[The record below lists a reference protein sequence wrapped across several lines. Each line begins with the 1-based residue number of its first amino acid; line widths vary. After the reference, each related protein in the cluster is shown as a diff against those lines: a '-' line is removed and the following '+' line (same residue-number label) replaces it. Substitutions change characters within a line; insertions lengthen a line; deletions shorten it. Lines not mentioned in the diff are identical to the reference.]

1 MVRADPGGVTTVLGA
16 SHAGRSPWS
25 GLTQTGSIWPRVVM
39 PGGPLKGAFIA
50 SELIHL
56 GARNYC
62 PRSLRTPS
70 VPLPLPNRAPD
81 SSWASLLFP
90 SLLSVSA
97 TGASPY
103 CRALPSHL
111 DLHAA
116 CMGKRSV
123 VQNCILGL
131 CPAPD
136 SSASE
141 ICDRTLRFLRQIASR
156 THTHTHT
163 HTHSRLGHSCLRR
176 SGFLDRCSPP
186 CNRRSSDPHV

>member
-1 MVRADPGGVTTVLGA
+1 MLTRVTLRSGVTTVLGA

-25 GLTQTGSIWPRVVM
+25 GLTQTGSIWPRIVT
-39 PGGPLKGAFIA
+39 PGGPLRGAFIA
-50 SELIHL
+50 SELIHV

-62 PRSLRTPS
+62 PRCLQPPS

-81 SSWASLLFP
+81 SSRASLLFP
-90 SLLSVSA
+90 SLRSVSA

-131 CPAPD
+131 CPASD
-136 SSASE
+136 TSASE
-141 ICDRTLRFLRQIASR
+141 ICDRTLRFLPKSR
-156 THTHTHT
+156 LA
-163 HTHSRLGHSCLRR
+163 HSRLGHSCLHRC
-176 SGFLDRCSPP
+176 GFLGRCSPP
-186 CNRRSSDPHV
+186 CNRRSPDPLV